1 MTDLSKV
8 STNDLIQAIADRCS
22 AMSFTRIEK
31 GQPAF
36 AAGGSP
42 YIVAGLLHGAT
53 IINDQALLQEVKE
66 FDEKKPQKPHLVLAQ
81 QTIDPRDLDPQGGK
95 G

>member
-1 MTDLSKV
+1 MTDLSKI

-42 YIVAGLLHGAT
+42 YIVAGLLHAAT
-53 IINDQALLQEVKE
+53 IINDQALLKEVKGLSE
-66 FDEKKPQKPHLVLAQ
+66 GKPQKPHLVLAQ
-81 QTIDPRDLDPQGGK
+81 TMIDPRDIDPK
-95 G
+95 GV